1 MARLSPTPHFL
12 SVRATGPAGQTAR
25 AGPHVRGLGFRWQR
39 LPPLTLGPPLGFGD
53 SEIPSLPDPQP
64 GPAAPPPTHRLY
76 LLRERAE
83 GVEAEVASSSVRRS
97 AAIPQPFPAAAT
109 GLSGTAQGWR
119 AALAA
124 GGDARRAPGGETLPL
139 SVRPGK
145 SSLAATSRERAGGRP
160 NGEGSRGV
168 GNGCHVAQVDRC
180 SPPPPP
186 TPAPGHDL
194 WLVPELRWGA
204 SARPAGLAPATPVRG
219 RSRLSRSPLRAGP
232 GPAGSAASEPLPAP
246 EKKLARKPDVFPPLL
261 VVGVTRRSKPFSMR
275 RVFGEGGSRFELVNV
290 AIRGP

>member
-12 SVRATGPAGQTAR
+12 SVRATGPAGRTAR
-25 AGPHVRGLGFRWQR
+25 AGPPR
-39 LPPLTLGPPLGFGD
+39 PPLGFGD

-83 GVEAEVASSSVRRS
+83 GVEAEAASSSVRRS

-124 GGDARRAPGGETLPL
+124 GADARRAPGGETLPL

-186 TPAPGHDL
+186 MPAPGHDL

-204 SARPAGLAPATPVRG
+204 SARPAGPARATPARG

-232 GPAGSAASEPLPAP
+232 GLAGSAASEPLPAP
-246 EKKLARKPDVFPPLL
+246 EKSSPESLTCFPLSL
-261 VVGVTRRSKPFSMR
+261 SWGHTEKQALFNASGFRGRREPF
-275 RVFGEGGSRFELVNV
+275 
-290 AIRGP
+290 